1 MIEASLVILFVLST
15 LIGLLASYGGF
26 TRFVFIFYLKMV
38 VFHLSILL
46 AAFCALFGT
55 LITYFYNE
63 GCIVAMNSFNF
74 ICSFWLDIDFE
85 IRGLEKIE
93 EASGHENKPV
103 VLISNHQSS
112 LDLFTLSKMW
122 PSKTTIMMKNSLKYV
137 PIFNIGAI
145 MSNSIFVDRNN
156 KNNAKEALNDAITKM
171 KDKKLKVWVFPEG
184 TRHHQHGL
192 LPFKKGAFN
201 IAVQA
206 QFPIIPIVISD
217 YTPFYSKKEKYFYS
231 GGKVVIQVLDPVSTQ
246 GLEYNDVCQLC
257 ENVQQKMAQEYEKIS
272 EEVANKMKKNS
283 VVGNERD
290 SSYEKIKV
298 G

>member
-1 MIEASLVILFVLST
+1 MV
-15 LIGLLASYGGF
+15 
-26 TRFVFIFYLKMV
+26 IFY
-38 VFHLSILL
+38 LSILL
-46 AAFCALFGT
+46 AAVCAFFGT
-55 LITYFYNE
+55 MVTYLYNE
-63 GCIVAMNSFNF
+63 GCIVAMSSFNF
-74 ICSFWLDIDFE
+74 ICSVWLDVEVE
-85 IRGLEKIE
+85 IRGIEKIQM
-93 EASGHENKPV
+93 ASGPENEPV

-122 PSKTTIMMKNSLKYV
+122 PSKCTIMMKRSLKYV
-137 PIFNIGAI
+137 PIFNFGAI
-145 MSNSIFVDRNN
+145 LSNSIFVDRNN

-217 YTPFYSKKEKYFYS
+217 YTPFYSKPGRYFYS
-231 GGKVVIQVLDPVSTQ
+231 GGKVIVQVLDPVPTQ
-246 GLEYNDVCQLC
+246 GLEYDDVCQLC
-257 ENVQQKMAQEYEKIS
+257 ENVQQKMAEIYEKIS
-272 EEVANKMKKNS
+272 EEAENKMGKP
-283 VVGNERD
+283 VERTVNEK
-290 SSYEKIKV
+290 SGKPVESYEEIKFNS

>member
-26 TRFVFIFYLKMV
+26 TRF
-38 VFHLSILL
+38 
-46 AAFCALFGT
+46 
-55 LITYFYNE
+55 

-93 EASGHENKPV
+93 EASGPENKPV

-122 PSKTTIMMKNSLKYV
+122 PSKTTIMMKSSLKYV

-231 GGKVVIQVLDPVSTQ
+231 GGK
-246 GLEYNDVCQLC
+246 LEYNDVCQLC

-272 EEVANKMKKNS
+272 EEAANKMKKNS